1 MKTKK
6 LIILP
11 FVLLYFDSIVL
22 VILFNGLMQIQ
33 KIIPLVILNV
43 FFFIDILIRYTSE
56 KKDKFNRIIIIASFF
71 LFPLLIAAPYIESIY
86 LYLNDTLIFSFIT
99 TLGLIF
105 EICGGLILFYSR
117 KSIGKYGTSS
127 VAIEDNHKLLT
138 KGMYKYS
145 RNPIYL
151 GIILLLT
158 GYGISLSSII
168 STIFLF
174 IFLVVILLSRM
185 KQEEQI
191 LEESFGKEYLEYKKK
206 TKRFIPFIY

>member
-1 MKTKK
+1 
-6 LIILP
+6 
-11 FVLLYFDSIVL
+11 
-22 VILFNGLMQIQ
+22 
-33 KIIPLVILNV
+33 
-43 FFFIDILIRYTSE
+43 
-56 KKDKFNRIIIIASFF
+56 
-71 LFPLLIAAPYIESIY
+71 
-86 LYLNDTLIFSFIT
+86 LNDTLIFSFIT